1 MSTASKVFFLYWS
14 LTVSIQT
21 SQCLPSKQCQRGELI
36 KLSDLQVQ
44 RIPADMEWRHITRA
58 TSI

>member
-36 KLSDLQVQ
+36 KLSDLQEAKEKFRGFLQ
-44 RIPADMEWRHITRA
+44 TWNGDI
-58 TSI
+58 